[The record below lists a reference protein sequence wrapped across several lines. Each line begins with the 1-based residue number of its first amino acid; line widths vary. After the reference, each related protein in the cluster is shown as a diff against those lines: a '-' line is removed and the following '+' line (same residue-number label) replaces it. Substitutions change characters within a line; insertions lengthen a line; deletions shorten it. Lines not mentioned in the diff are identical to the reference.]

1 MLGGA
6 DEFEERAK
14 CLMYFR
20 NQEARE
26 HIIDTLKNQSNIKL
40 KK

>member
-1 MLGGA
+1 
-6 DEFEERAK
+6 
-14 CLMYFR
+14 MYFR

-40 KK
+40 KKWKEVPEKISTLSVLP